1 MPRVDD
7 FKNALNMAREL
18 FSRRNPEEAARRG
31 GADIETSSG
40 ETTILLTFFYR
51 DLVIRHPEGT
61 MVYPQDG
68 TEPSLPEQILVLHY
82 LLAQSEM
89 PLTGKTITFRE
100 IPSGEFYYGPFLKR
114 AQAPLVKTF
123 GEAPEKFMELAMKAG
138 GQKSSLGAVAVT
150 FRPFP
155 KIPITLILWPGDEEF
170 PPDGNILFDSS
181 ISDFLAGEDIALLA
195 GMAVY
200 RLMALARE

>member
-7 FKNALNMAREL
+7 FKNALNMARES
-18 FSRRNPEEAARRG
+18 FSHRNPEEAARRG
-31 GADIETSSG
+31 GAGIETSSG
-40 ETTILLTFFYR
+40 EISILLPFFYR

-61 MVYPQDG
+61 MIYPPEG

-82 LLAQSEM
+82 LLAQSET

-100 IPSGEFYYGPFLKR
+100 TPSGEFYYGPFLKR

-123 GEAPEKFMELAMKAG
+123 GHAPERFLDLAEKAG
-138 GQKSSLGAVAVT
+138 GQRSSLGAVAVT

-155 KIPITLILWPGDEEF
+155 RIPITLILWPGDEEF
-170 PPDGNILFDSS
+170 PPDGNILFDAS
-181 ISDFLAGEDIALLA
+181 IGDFLGGEDIALLA
-195 GMAVY
+195 GMVVY